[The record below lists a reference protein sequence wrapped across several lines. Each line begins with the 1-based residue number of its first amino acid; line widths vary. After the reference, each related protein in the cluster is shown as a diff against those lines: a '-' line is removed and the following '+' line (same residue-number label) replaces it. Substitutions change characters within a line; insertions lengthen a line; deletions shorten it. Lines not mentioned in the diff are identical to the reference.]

1 MVKLTEIA
9 DQAAVKLDAVAK
21 GAEKALDWGKRK
33 GAAAEPHLPNAA
45 DVKDWLAK
53 SATWGEKPQSNSL
66 EHLERVLTETI
77 AAILQTS
84 DSKARIVVTAAVG
97 KIAGAAA
104 AGGVTGLIGL
114 LGTAATGTAI
124 GTLSGAAATSAKL
137 YWIGAMVGGGVAAGG
152 AMLAAGGIGVG
163 LAAGMVGRNAIMGKP
178 RDKDKLQYHEKAL
191 LTACI
196 TLINA
201 IKQQRDNGQNA
212 SSAEMD
218 VVAREVLMPLAHQ
231 IDLHW
236 DERALEQN
244 GNTECQ
250 AFTQVLAHQPLRK
263 LDRCRIEIGRIA
275 ISAMETA
282 RNQ

>member
-1 MVKLTEIA
+1 M
-9 DQAAVKLDAVAK
+9 
-21 GAEKALDWGKRK
+21 
-33 GAAAEPHLPNAA
+33 
-45 DVKDWLAK
+45 
-53 SATWGEKPQSNSL
+53 
-66 EHLERVLTETI
+66 
-77 AAILQTS
+77 
-84 DSKARIVVTAAVG
+84 VTATVG
-97 KIAGAAA
+97 KIVGAAA

-124 GTLSGAAATSAKL
+124 GTLSGAAATTAKL

-152 AMLAAGGIGVG
+152 VMLAAGGIGVG
-163 LAAGMVGRNAIMGKP
+163 LAAGMAGRNAIMGKA
-178 RDKDKLQYHEKAL
+178 RDEDKLQDHEKAI

-201 IKQQRDNGQNA
+201 IEQQRDSVQDA
-212 SSAEMD
+212 SLTEMD
-218 VVAREVLMPLAHQ
+218 VVAREVLLPLAHR

-236 DERALEQN
+236 DEKALEQN